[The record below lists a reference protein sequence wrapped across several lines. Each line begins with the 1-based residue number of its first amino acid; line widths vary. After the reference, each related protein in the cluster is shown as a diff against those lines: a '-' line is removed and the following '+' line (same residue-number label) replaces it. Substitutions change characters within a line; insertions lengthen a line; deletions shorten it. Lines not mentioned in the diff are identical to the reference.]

1 MGAFELD
8 DDGFLE
14 NIFHLRSMEKL
25 KSSHHQAF
33 LKLAITTP
41 LLHPHSS
48 AARCAGK
55 EFNVFVSISLSFIA
69 PDIDFPNGHRTHKP
83 KGSLPPSPADSGV
96 SDVDSSSSGGQPACS
111 DELKAR
117 LGIPTSSTGP
127 VSNTGQPSHPH
138 HQQQQQQQ
146 QQHQQQQQ
154 QQQQHHQQHH
164 QQQPPQHQH
173 PQSQP
178 LSVHPNGGTGSPT
191 GGTTSLSSS
200 SALSQVAAAA
210 VTAQLQQQAAH
221 LQSGPFLRPNFYHH
235 NSPPLRNIWNQRS
248 VPCK

>member
-14 NIFHLRSMEKL
+14 NIFHLRTMEKL

-33 LKLAITTP
+33 LKLAIT
-41 LLHPHSS
+41 
-48 AARCAGK
+48 G
-55 EFNVFVSISLSFIA
+55 
-69 PDIDFPNGHRTHKP
+69 P
-83 KGSLPPSPADSGV
+83 KSGV

-127 VSNTGQPSHPH
+127 VSNPGQPGTHPH
-138 HQQQQQQQ
+138 QQQQPQQQQQQ
-146 QQHQQQQQ
+146 QQHQQQAS
-154 QQQQHHQQHH
+154 QQQHHQQQHH
-164 QQQPPQHQH
+164 QQPPPQHQH

-178 LSVHPNGGTGSPT
+178 LAVHPNGGTGSPN
-191 GGTTSLSSS
+191 GSTTSLSST

-210 VTAQLQQQAAH
+210 VAAAATQQHLQQQAAH

-248 VPCK
+248 VPREYLTIPHQSPSFR

>member
-1 MGAFELD
+1 MGVFELD

-33 LKLAITTP
+33 LKLA
-41 LLHPHSS
+41 S
-48 AARCAGK
+48 
-55 EFNVFVSISLSFIA
+55 
-69 PDIDFPNGHRTHKP
+69 
-83 KGSLPPSPADSGV
+83 SLPPSPADSGV

-127 VSNTGQPSHPH
+127 VSNSGQPSHPH
-138 HQQQQQQQ
+138 QQQQQQQQQ
-146 QQHQQQQQ
+146 QQHQQQQAS
-154 QQQQHHQQHH
+154 QQQHHQQHH

-178 LSVHPNGGTGSPT
+178 LAVHPNGGTGSPN
-191 GGTTSLSSS
+191 GSTTSLSSS

-210 VTAQLQQQAAH
+210 VAAAATQQHLQQQAAH

-248 VPCK
+248 VPCEYFTYSIKSIL